1 MMSIRSSM
9 GAIGGYGGLHLWTSG
24 GSTRWD
30 VSYCAGLLRLQENR
44 ASWSYGTCGETESQ
58 GSHVAVL
65 VVVVSLASQLWLCG
79 EGRKGR
85 KEGREEERWVAI
97 DTPVLQSI
105 DRYQTLFCMEA
116 AAPIDCG
123 SPMP

>member
-1 MMSIRSSM
+1 MVRVARLSLREAMLRCQLLLLVWLLNC
-9 GAIGGYGGLHLWTSG
+9 GC
-24 GSTRWD
+24 
-30 VSYCAGLLRLQENR
+30 CAEK
-44 ASWSYGTCGETESQ
+44 
-58 GSHVAVL
+58 
-65 VVVVSLASQLWLCG
+65 
-79 EGRKGR
+79 GRKEGR
-85 KEGREEERWVAI
+85 KEGREEERWVVI